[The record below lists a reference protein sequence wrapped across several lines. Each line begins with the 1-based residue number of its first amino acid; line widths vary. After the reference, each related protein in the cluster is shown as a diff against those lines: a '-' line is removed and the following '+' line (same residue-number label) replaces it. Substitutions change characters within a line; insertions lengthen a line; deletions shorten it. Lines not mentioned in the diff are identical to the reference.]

1 MIRTPRAAYEIN
13 IGSSFNSDVE
23 ACSWNTRS
31 YLYQDLS
38 LPKCAGQA
46 WLGLHDGKSEAE
58 VRLIRKKQFA
68 YVCTMSCRPTMD
80 WQGVN

>member
-1 MIRTPRAAYEIN
+1 MEHEELFVPRPELAEMCRPGLVG
-13 IGSSFNSDVE
+13 IGMG
-23 ACSWNTRS
+23 W
-31 YLYQDLS
+31 Y
-38 LPKCAGQA
+38 
-46 WLGLHDGKSEAE
+46 GKSEAE